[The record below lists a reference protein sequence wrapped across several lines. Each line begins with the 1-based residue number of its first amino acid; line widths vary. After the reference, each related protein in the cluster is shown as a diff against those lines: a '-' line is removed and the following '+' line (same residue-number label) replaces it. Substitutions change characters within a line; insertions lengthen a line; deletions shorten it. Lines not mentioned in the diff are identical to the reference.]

1 MARSAENDCR
11 ILDTVATAVHSPPF
25 RESMRPVS
33 MTTSQICLALAACL
47 LAPIQ
52 TVAAKPDI
60 LFNAID
66 DFNDWV
72 GPLGGHPQAK
82 TPNIDRLAER
92 GMTFTNAHATA
103 PLCNPSRA
111 SLMSGMLPSSFGVY
125 LNNQDWREAP
135 LLHRNSVLPRF
146 LQSNGYRTLGGGKLF
161 HAATLIPIQ
170 FYGLLPRRG
179 FDDDYP
185 APNRQLRD
193 EIRPIGRPI
202 NKNPGFISGFF
213 DWSPVAAEDG
223 AMGDGQ
229 VVERAGRQLQAEH
242 GKPLFLGVGIH
253 SPHIP
258 WYVPQAYFDRHPLD
272 RIELPATLPDD
283 LGDVPGSE
291 RYARNGRVHRWVL
304 ETGNWKAG
312 GQAYLASISFADAM
326 VGRLLDALDAS
337 DRAEETVIVL
347 VSDYGYHLGEKGQWR
362 KYTLGEDSTH
372 VPLIVHAPG
381 ITKPGSRAGEAVST
395 LDIYPTLAELA
406 GLGLPAHLEGNSLLP
421 LLRDPSVEWPHNAI
435 TTYPFGNHSVRTRP
449 YRYIRYENGDEELYD
464 HDEDQHE
471 WRNLASSPLA
481 GHRQRTQF
489 RKNRFS
495 SAIRDIKERLK
506 SLLPQANIEPITA
519 TWR

>member
-1 MARSAENDCR
+1 MIAAA
-11 ILDTVATAVHSPPF
+11 IHSPLF
-25 RESMRPVS
+25 RESTRPVH
-33 MTTSQICLALAACL
+33 MTTSKICLALAACL

-60 LFNAID
+60 LFIAID
-66 DFNDWV
+66 DLNDWV

-82 TPNIDRLAER
+82 TPNIDRLAAR
-92 GMTFTNAHATA
+92 GMTFTNAHVTA

-111 SLMSGMLPSSFGVY
+111 SLMNGMLPSSFGVY

-135 LLHRNSVLPRF
+135 LLQGKPVLPRF

-179 FDDDYP
+179 FDDYYP
-185 APNRQLRD
+185 APNRQLPD

-213 DWSPVAAEDG
+213 DWSPVAAEDS

-229 VVERAGRQLQAEH
+229 VVAWAGRQLRAEH
-242 GKPLFLGVGIH
+242 GKPLFLGVGIYR
-253 SPHIP
+253 PHIP
-258 WYVPQAYFDRHPLD
+258 WYVPQAYFDQHPLD
-272 RIELPATLPDD
+272 RVELPATVPDD

-291 RYARNGRVHRWVL
+291 RYAGNQRVHRWVL

-312 GQAYLASISFADAM
+312 VQAYLASISFADAM

-337 DRAEETVIVL
+337 DRAAETVIVL
-347 VSDYGYHLGEKGQWR
+347 FSDHGYHLGEKGQWR
-362 KYTLGEDSTH
+362 KYTLWEDSTH

-381 ITKPGSRAGEAVST
+381 ITKPGSRSDAPVST

-406 GLGLPAHLEGNSLLP
+406 GLGLPGHLEGNSLLP
-421 LLRDPSVEWPHNAI
+421 LLRDPSAEWPHHAV
-435 TTYPFGNHSVRTRP
+435 TTYRFGNHSVRTRR

-464 HDEDQHE
+464 HDEDPHE
-471 WRNLASSPLA
+471 WRNLASSA
-481 GHRQRTQF
+481 DH
-489 RKNRFS
+489 S
-495 SAIRDIKERLK
+495 DIKARLK
-506 SLLPQANIEPITA
+506 SLLPQVNIEPITA